1 MAGVGHDRRRTEA
14 TLGRKG
20 GGRSHYDDLGEHR
33 STAGRRRPLSRHPR
47 LGALPRPPL
56 GTARFAQTGNPTSS
70 QGLILLWGEPP
81 ERRPSAKLG
90 HWRKAKKARTS
101 STISQYHPHSANKD
115 SWRRGSDFPRDMQI

>member
-33 STAGRRRPLSRHPR
+33 SAAGRRRPLSRHPR

-81 ERRPSAKLG
+81 EGMPSANSAIG
-90 HWRKAKKARTS
+90 GRPKKRGQS
-101 STISQYHPHSANKD
+101 STISQYNPTPPTKPV
-115 SWRRGSDFPRDMQI
+115 GGG